1 MLVAPSALCG
11 SPVLAQGK
19 TGLPV
24 LPSAMDAIQSL
35 SVHTAAV
42 PCGFWLHWLTSQ
54 ARYVRVL
61 IPRRAMRASC
71 ESPWRVSAKHRISGA
86 CFPLTTPF
94 RTCFSPCEMART
106 ADVQKLIGCLYTLRD
121 YSILTCR
128 FHGTGYL
135 SAKHHVLGACFSLM
149 APFRTRFSPCE
160 VARTAYVQRLIE
172 CLYIL
177 WYCYIPPCRCT
188 AQYDLRTGPG
198 SLSSP
203 MNGL

>member
-1 MLVAPSALCG
+1 
-11 SPVLAQGK
+11 
-19 TGLPV
+19 
-24 LPSAMDAIQSL
+24 MDAMQSL

-42 PCGFWLHWLTSQ
+42 PGGFWLHWLTSQ

-106 ADVQKLIGCLYTLRD
+106 ADVQRLIGCLYTLRD

-135 SAKHHVLGACFSLM
+135 SAKRRVLDTCLLLTS
-149 APFRTRFSPCE
+149 PFRSMLLTLRGGPQCLTPRAHPVPVYRRSFPTFLQC
-160 VARTAYVQRLIE
+160 AFTAHAKGIK
-172 CLYIL
+172 
-177 WYCYIPPCRCT
+177 
-188 AQYDLRTGPG
+188 G
-198 SLSSP
+198 
-203 MNGL
+203 

>member
-1 MLVAPSALCG
+1 PPNVDSDFRWSLAYLLPPLLHIHYGLSRVKQVRLQRHAVGGALLVAPSALCG

-24 LPSAMDAIQSL
+24 LPSAMDAMQSL

-42 PCGFWLHWLTSQ
+42 TGGFWLPLLTSP
-54 ARYVRVL
+54 AKYVRGL

-106 ADVQKLIGCLYTLRD
+106 AHVQKLIGCLYTLRD

-128 FHGTGYL
+128 FHGTGHL
-135 SAKHHVLGACFSLM
+135 SAKHCVLNTCLPRT
-149 APFRTRFSPCE
+149 APFRSMLLT
-160 VARTAYVQRLIE
+160 
-172 CLYIL
+172 
-177 WYCYIPPCRCT
+177 
-188 AQYDLRTGPG
+188 LRGGPQC
-198 SLSSP
+198 
-203 MNGL
+203 

>member
-1 MLVAPSALCG
+1 ME
-11 SPVLAQGK
+11 
-19 TGLPV
+19 
-24 LPSAMDAIQSL
+24 AMQSL

-106 ADVQKLIGCLYTLRD
+106 ANVQKLIGCLYTLRD
-121 YSILTCR
+121 SSILTCR
-128 FHGTGYL
+128 FHGTGHL
-135 SAKHHVLGACFSLM
+135 SAKRCFLRTCLPRT
-149 APFRTRFSPCE
+149 APFRAMLLTLRGGP
-160 VARTAYVQRLIE
+160 Q
-172 CLYIL
+172 CLDPRAHGVPVHL
-177 WYCYIPPCRCT
+177 TVSYIPRLCFT
-188 AQYDLRTGPG
+188 AQTCISPG
-198 SLSSP
+198 LTTF
-203 MNGL
+203 

>member
-1 MLVAPSALCG
+1 
-11 SPVLAQGK
+11 
-19 TGLPV
+19 
-24 LPSAMDAIQSL
+24 MDAMQSL

-54 ARYVRVL
+54 ARHVRVL

-128 FHGTGYL
+128 FHGTEHV
-135 SAKHHVLGACFSLM
+135 SAKHRVLAACFCLT
-149 APFRTRFSPCE
+149 APFRARFSPRE
-160 VARTAYVQRLIE
+160 MARAAHVQRLRG

-177 WYCYIPPCRCT
+177 WYCYIPPCRF
-188 AQYDLRTGPG
+188 ARH
-198 SLSSP
+198 SLA
-203 MNGL
+203 

>member
-1 MLVAPSALCG
+1 MELSVHIHYGLSRVQQVRLQRHAVGGALLVAPSALCG

-19 TGLPV
+19 TGLPG
-24 LPSAMDAIQSL
+24 LPSAMGAIQSL

-42 PCGFWLHWLTSQ
+42 TCGFWLHWLTSQ

-128 FHGTGYL
+128 FHGTGHL
-135 SAKHHVLGACFSLM
+135 SAKPCVLE
-149 APFRTRFSPCE
+149 T
-160 VARTAYVQRLIE
+160 
-172 CLYIL
+172 CLL
-177 WYCYIPPCRCT
+177 LTGPCRAMLLT
-188 AQYDLRTGPG
+188 
-198 SLSSP
+198 S
-203 MNGL
+203 